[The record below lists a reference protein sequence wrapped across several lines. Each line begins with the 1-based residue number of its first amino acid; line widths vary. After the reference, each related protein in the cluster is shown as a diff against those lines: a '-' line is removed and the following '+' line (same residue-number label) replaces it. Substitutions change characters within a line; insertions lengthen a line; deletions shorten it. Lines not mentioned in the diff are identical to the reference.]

1 MQAGMELQRHY
12 RHLLDRHGNG
22 ELSRRAFLGHVARM
36 ALACGVMAPALTRFA
51 LPARAAQSVRYD
63 GFGGYSQEAF
73 DRLVLKPFTE
83 KTGIAVTQGSYP
95 NADVL
100 LAQMQTEGYQH
111 YNFFWAAQE
120 ITPIQV
126 ARRGW
131 NAEIDETK
139 IPRLKDLAPS
149 VLERARQQGKG
160 RLLAIPYC
168 LSGGFIAY
176 NTKSVERAEVES
188 KGFDILLDPKF
199 QKNTGGVD
207 NWQQRMMYGA
217 LQTGQDINNIADL
230 DAVWNKVRESKRQ
243 VLKYFTSGAEQTTL
257 LSSGNIALADA
268 WFVPVYNMIKKG
280 LPIDYWP
287 RQGSYVQLGA
297 MVALKGSPM
306 DALYEMV
313 DILLGPDVSFALA
326 LATGNLPL
334 LDPIKHEFPKDVQA
348 IPGYDP
354 AGTFAGYRFFEPAY
368 WEEKGL
374 TWQRDYARVMA
385 RG

>member
-1 MQAGMELQRHY
+1 MELERRY
-12 RHLLDRHGNG
+12 RLLLERHGNG
-22 ELSRRAFLGHVARM
+22 DLSRRAFLARVARM
-36 ALACGVMAPALTRFA
+36 AIACGVIAPALTRFA
-51 LPARAAQSVRYD
+51 RPAWAAPGVRYD

-73 DRLVLKPFTE
+73 DRLVLKPFTQ

-100 LAQMQTEGYQH
+100 LAQMQTEGVEH

-131 NAEIDETK
+131 NAELDERK
-139 IPRLKDLAPS
+139 MPRLKDLAPS
-149 VLERARQQGKG
+149 VLERSRKQGKG
-160 RLLAIPYC
+160 KLLAVPYC
-168 LSGGFIAY
+168 LSGGFVAY
-176 NTKSVERAEVES
+176 NTKSVTRDEIES
-188 KGFDILLDPKF
+188 KGFNILLDPKF
-199 QKNTGGVD
+199 QKNVAGVD

-217 LQTGQDINNIADL
+217 LQTGQDINNITNL

-243 VLKYFTSGAEQTTL
+243 VVKYFTSGAEQTAL
-257 LSSGNIALADA
+257 LSSENVVAADA
-268 WFVPVYNMIKKG
+268 WFVPIYNLMKRG
-280 LPIDYWP
+280 QPVDYWP

-297 MVALKGSPM
+297 MVALKGSPL
-306 DALYEMV
+306 DALYEMI
-313 DILLGPDVSFALA
+313 DILLSPEVSFALA

-334 LDPIKHEFPKDVQA
+334 LDPTKHEFPKDVQA

-354 AGTFAGYRFFEPAY
+354 SGTFAGYRAFEPVY

-374 TWQRDYARVMA
+374 TWQREYARVMA